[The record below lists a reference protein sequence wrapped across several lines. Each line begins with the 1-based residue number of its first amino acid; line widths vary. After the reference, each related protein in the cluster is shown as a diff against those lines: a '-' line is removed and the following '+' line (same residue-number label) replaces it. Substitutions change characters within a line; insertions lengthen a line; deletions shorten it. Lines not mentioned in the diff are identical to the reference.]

1 MREGSLSIQDLL
13 RERGQDYGMG
23 ASTYNPHREECKGIT
38 DESRDA
44 TPSFALLDVQ
54 GPVIVTYVYQLVDGE
69 VRSTLFHLIH
79 SFAVAELALLNILG
93 PRSSADC
100 LASHLMSALPPS

>member
-1 MREGSLSIQDLL
+1 MREGSLLTQDLL
-13 RERGQDYGMG
+13 REHGQDYGMG
-23 ASTYNPHREECKGIT
+23 SSTSNPYPEECKGNT

-69 VRSTLFHLIH
+69 VRSTPYPLIR
-79 SFAVAELALLNILG
+79 SFVVSDLAPINI
-93 PRSSADC
+93 
-100 LASHLMSALPPS
+100 PS